1 MDIDVDMRTYLTD
14 PFRIHLPG
22 TFTDKGLASTRHK
35 APLKTLLFR
44 ELEQTASTGQT
55 EFTPSARLIKLF
67 VLDDKLSIREHL
79 FSMPHNQEL
88 VPGMDLSFSREAL
101 PLVKRS
107 ANPRK
112 KELSATVLSDS
123 NDSDLY
129 ELARQRKL
137 PQIRPQVTSL
147 SKSYSIQ
154 GVVDFTLL
162 YATLAG
168 YRVPYMRDTT
178 TLIRNHQG
186 LRQGLEE
193 LLPLLANPA
202 ENFSMTGRTM

>member
-1 MDIDVDMRTYLTD
+1 MRTYLTD
-14 PFRIHLPG
+14 PFPIHLPG
-22 TFTDKGLASTRHK
+22 TFIDQGLTSIRHK

-44 ELEQTASTGQT
+44 ELEQAASTGQT
-55 EFTPSARLIKLF
+55 EFTPTARLIKLF
-67 VLDDKLSIREHL
+67 VLDDRLSIREHL
-79 FSMPHNQEL
+79 FSMPHNQGL

-101 PLVKRS
+101 QLVKRS

-112 KELSATVLSDS
+112 TELVEAALSDS
-123 NDSDLY
+123 NESDLY
-129 ELARQRKL
+129 ELPLQRNL
-137 PQIRPQVTSL
+137 PQMRPQVTSL

-168 YRVPYMRDTT
+168 YRVPYMRDTS
-178 TLIRNHQG
+178 TLIRNYQG

-193 LLPLLANPA
+193 LVPLLANTA
-202 ENFSMTGRTM
+202 ETFSMTGQTM